1 MLLVQIIPAVHGV
14 LVPSLYHQVLN
25 IPVDPDEMCLPKIL
39 FLSPFWNVPFA
50 QHIQACVIVT
60 FVIIHSLLL
69 TVIPLGKRVISYLPL
84 YLYFPDGSVVKN
96 PPANAGNAGS
106 IPGLGRFPWSRKW
119 QLIPVFLPGKS
130 HARFQTSLAGY
141 SPWGHTRVGDELAT
155 KQQQK
160 R

>member
-96 PPANAGNAGS
+96 PPANAGDMDS
-106 IPGLGRFPWSRKW
+106 VSGLGRSPGEGNGN
-119 QLIPVFLPGKS
+119 PVQYFCL
-130 HARFQTSLAGY
+130 
-141 SPWGHTRVGDELAT
+141 GDPMDRGAWWATVHGVTKELDMT
-155 KQQQK
+155 
-160 R
+160 

>member
-96 PPANAGNAGS
+96 PPANAGDMDS
-106 IPGLGRFPWSRKW
+106 VSGLGRSPGEGNGN
-119 QLIPVFLPGKS
+119 PVQYFCLGDPMDRGAWWATVHGVAKS
-130 HARFQTSLAGY
+130 QT
-141 SPWGHTRVGDELAT
+141 
-155 KQQQK
+155 
-160 R
+160 

>member
-84 YLYFPDGSVVKN
+84 YLYLPDGSVVKN
-96 PPANAGNAGS
+96 PPANAGDMDS
-106 IPGLGRFPWSRKW
+106 VSGLGRSPGEGNGN
-119 QLIPVFLPGKS
+119 PVQYFCLGDPMDRGAWWATVHGVAKS
-130 HARFQTSLAGY
+130 QTWRSN
-141 SPWGHTRVGDELAT
+141 
-155 KQQQK
+155 
-160 R
+160 

>member
-84 YLYFPDGSVVKN
+84 YLYLPDGSVVKN
-96 PPANAGNAGS
+96 PPANAGDMDS
-106 IPGLGRFPWSRKW
+106 VSGLGRSPGEGNGNPVQYFCLEISMDRGVW
-119 QLIPVFLPGKS
+119 QATVHGVPKS
-130 HARFQTSLAGY
+130 QT
-141 SPWGHTRVGDELAT
+141 
-155 KQQQK
+155 
-160 R
+160 

>member
-96 PPANAGNAGS
+96 PPANAGDMDS
-106 IPGLGRFPWSRKW
+106 VSGLGRSPGEGNGN
-119 QLIPVFLPGKS
+119 PVQYLCLGDPMDRGAWWATVHGVAKS
-130 HARFQTSLAGY
+130 QT
-141 SPWGHTRVGDELAT
+141 
-155 KQQQK
+155 
-160 R
+160 

>member
-96 PPANAGNAGS
+96 PPANAGDMDS
-106 IPGLGRFPWSRKW
+106 VSGLGRSPGEGNGN
-119 QLIPVFLPGKS
+119 PVQYFCLGDPMDRGAWWATVHGVAKS
-130 HARFQTSLAGY
+130 QTWRSN
-141 SPWGHTRVGDELAT
+141 
-155 KQQQK
+155 
-160 R
+160 